1 MCLALHPPIQRWGS
15 IVKKTRVEMVAL
27 CGCFLVMKNKSVTVS
42 VCVARKLPLSVDER
56 GACRVF
62 RVKAAERKQRERKK
76 K

>member
-1 MCLALHPPIQRWGS
+1 
-15 IVKKTRVEMVAL
+15 
-27 CGCFLVMKNKSVTVS
+27 MKNKSVTVS